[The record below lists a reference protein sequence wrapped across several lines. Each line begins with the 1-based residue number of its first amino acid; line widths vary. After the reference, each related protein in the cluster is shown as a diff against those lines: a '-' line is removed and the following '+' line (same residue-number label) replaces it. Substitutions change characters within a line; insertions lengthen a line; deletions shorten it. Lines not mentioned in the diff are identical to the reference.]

1 MADASADH
9 VVVAVAYD
17 DAALSAL
24 ARDELGDAALG
35 RLGAVGRIERGRYAL
50 AASATPADIA

>member
-17 DAALSAL
+17 EAALSAL
-24 ARDELGDAALG
+24 ADGELGDAALG
-35 RLGAVGRIERGRYAL
+35 RMGAAGRIERGRYLL
-50 AASATPADIA
+50 AASATPPDIA